1 MSFKVV
7 PEGKDKSV
15 ISDEENEVE
24 KEMFA
29 LIYIKANMVATARNK
44 SKGLP
49 ASNAELVKADKGIN
63 GYGATEGGI
72 DSGDEVTTGVCV
84 GFIVLGVTEDD
95 ATGAKVIGALVIIA
109 SVTGAEVTGASVL
122 ILGEMVATGAAVT
135 GAEVV
140 G

>member
-1 MSFKVV
+1 LIYKQS
-7 PEGKDKSV
+7 SV
-15 ISDEENEVE
+15 N
-24 KEMFA
+24 
-29 LIYIKANMVATARNK
+29 YIKANMVVTARNK

-63 GYGATEGGI
+63 GYGASEGGI
-72 DSGDEVTTGVCV
+72 DSGDEVTTDVCV
-84 GFIVLGVTEDD
+84 GVIVLGVTEDD
-95 ATGAKVIGALVIIA
+95 ATGAKVIGALVIA